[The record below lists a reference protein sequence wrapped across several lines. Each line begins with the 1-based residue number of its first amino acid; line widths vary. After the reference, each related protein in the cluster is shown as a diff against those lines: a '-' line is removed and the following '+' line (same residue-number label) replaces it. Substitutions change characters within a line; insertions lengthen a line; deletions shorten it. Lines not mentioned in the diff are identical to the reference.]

1 MAQPAIAA
9 DAVLE
14 GKVEAQMAKMS
25 LRDKLGQMVE
35 LDLRG
40 IMTKDVKGKFIIDLH
55 KLDSLLVNFRVGS
68 FLNTPG
74 PQGVPAAEWGGY
86 IKQIQDVSIKHLGI
100 PTVFGV
106 DENHGV
112 TYTTD
117 GTLMPQNI
125 NVGATFNREIA
136 RRAAEVTAYETR
148 AFPCLGHTPQQWISR
163 VMHVGLAVGRTS
175 ERIVSLMLRWVRL

>member
-40 IMTKDVKGKFIIDLH
+40 IMTKDAKGKFIIDQH
-55 KLDSLLVNFRVGS
+55 MLDSLIVNFRVGS

-86 IKQIQDVSIKHLGI
+86 IKQIQDASIKHLGI

-125 NVGATFNREIA
+125 NVAATFNREIA

-148 AFPCLGHTPQQWISR
+148 ACSVPWTYSPTMDLSRDARWPRCWECLSPRPWCCR
-163 VMHVGLAVGRTS
+163 
-175 ERIVSLMLRWVRL
+175 